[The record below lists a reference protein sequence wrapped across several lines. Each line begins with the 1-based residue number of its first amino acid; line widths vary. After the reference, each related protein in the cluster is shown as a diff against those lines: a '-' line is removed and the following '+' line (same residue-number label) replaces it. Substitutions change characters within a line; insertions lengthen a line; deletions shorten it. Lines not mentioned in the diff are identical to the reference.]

1 MTGIKVL
8 VVDDEEVIRKGICRV
23 MEGRGYQA
31 ESSESGFGAIEKLQ
45 KAPFNIVITDLKMP
59 GMDGIEV
66 LKAIK
71 ILQPDVPVIII
82 TGYSTVDTAVD
93 AMKNGAFDYIAKPF
107 TPKQIIDMVEK
118 ALEQRTVKMQRA
130 HPAVGPSLNGFEIF
144 VGESE
149 AMQKVYS
156 RIKQVA
162 PTDSTV
168 LITGQSG
175 TGKELVARAIHK
187 NSMRCNKP
195 FVAVDCT
202 SLVENLLESELFGHV
217 KGSFT
222 GAIQTKTG
230 LFKVADGGTLF
241 LDEISNISLA
251 TQSKLLRVLQEFKIT
266 PIGGTKPIPIDI
278 RLITATNKDLNELVN
293 EGFFRQDLF
302 FRLNIIPINLPP
314 LIDREGDL
322 PLLIGHFLKKFAEE
336 IGKDIHGISPA
347 AMSILRQHPF
357 TGNVRELENIIER
370 AVVLTHSK
378 LIQPEDLEIQPT
390 TNDSPEE
397 IITESVP
404 QSAESLKEAKRQVR
418 EKAVE
423 PVERAFL
430 LQALERNNWNVTRA
444 AKEVGMLRPNFQALL
459 KKHGISVRDHSE

>member
-82 TGYSTVDTAVD
+82 TGYSTVDTAVE

-107 TPKQIIDMVEK
+107 TPEQIIDMVEK
-118 ALEQRTVKMQRA
+118 ALEQRTVQMQRA
-130 HPAVGPSLNGFEIF
+130 HPAVGQNLNGFEIF
-144 VGESE
+144 VGESK

-278 RLITATNKDLNELVN
+278 RLITATNKDLNEMVN
-293 EGFFRQDLF
+293 EGLFRQDLF

-322 PLLIGHFLKKFAEE
+322 PLLIGHFLKKFSED
-336 IGKDIHGISPA
+336 IGKDIQGMSSA
-347 AMSILRQHPF
+347 AMSILTRHPF

-370 AVVLTHSK
+370 AVVLTHNK
-378 LIQPEDLEIQPT
+378 LIQPEDLEIQST

-397 IITESVP
+397 IIEDPVP
-404 QSAESLKEAKRQVR
+404 QSAESLKEAKREAR

-423 PVERAFL
+423 PVEHAFL
-430 LQALERNNWNVTRA
+430 IQALERNNWIVTQA
-444 AKEVGMLRPNFQALL
+444 AKDVGMLRPNFQALL
-459 KKHGISVRDHSE
+459 KKHDISVRDHSE